1 LQVYNQSSESRKTFE
16 EIPVTYNFD
25 QIVPRRET
33 NSLKWLKY
41 PEDVLPFWVADMD
54 FPAPPPILAALHQ
67 AVEHGVFGYDIAT
80 TKLKEAVASRMD
92 KLYGWKVDPEAVVA
106 TPGLVSA
113 FNAAAVMLCRPGEGY
128 LIQPPVY
135 MPFNHLQ
142 QNHGFVRQ
150 EAPLVYQVEN
160 GKIHYEIDWET
171 FEKGFNS
178 LGSRTRMF
186 LLCNPHNP
194 NGQIYSQS
202 ELKRMAEICLK
213 NEVVIVSDEIHS
225 ELLLGK
231 SQFIPIASLSPEIAH
246 QTITLIAPSK
256 TFNIPG
262 LFCGFAIIPNP
273 ALREEFDKTLEQMT
287 LHVNGLG
294 IIGAQAAFS
303 GACDDWL
310 LDLRKFLTHNRD
322 VIVDYVDENLPG
334 LCTTVPAATYL
345 AWFDCKDLGTKDPYK
360 FFLNKAKVALN
371 DGAAFGTGGQGFV
384 RFNFGTS
391 ESQVLAGLER
401 MKNALEHHE
410 PE

>member
-1 LQVYNQSSESRKTFE
+1 MTGK
-16 EIPVTYNFD
+16 FD
-25 QIVPRRET
+25 QPVPRRNT

-54 FPAPPPILAALHQ
+54 FPAPPPILEALHH
-67 AVEHGVFGYDIAT
+67 AVDHGVLGYDIAT
-80 TKLKEAVASRMD
+80 TKLKETVASRME
-92 KLYGWKVDPEAVVA
+92 KLYGWKFDPQAVVA

-150 EAPLVYQVEN
+150 EAPLECKVEN
-160 GKIHYEIDWET
+160 GKIRYEVDWES

-194 NGQIYSQS
+194 TGQIYSLS
-202 ELKRMAEICLK
+202 ELGHMADISLK

-225 ELLLGK
+225 ELLLGE
-231 SQFIPIASLSPEIAH
+231 SQFAPIASISPEIA
-246 QTITLIAPSK
+246 QGTITLIAPSK

-294 IIGAQAAFS
+294 LIAAQTAFS
-303 GACDDWL
+303 GACDEWL
-310 LDLRKFLTHNRD
+310 LDLKKFLTRNRD
-322 VIVDYVDENLPG
+322 VIVEYLEENLPK
-334 LCTTVPAATYL
+334 LRTTIPAATYL
-345 AWFDCKDLGTKDPYK
+345 AWFDCKDLEIRDPYK
-360 FFLNKAKVALN
+360 FFLNKAKVALG

-391 ESQVLAGLER
+391 QQLVKDGLER
-401 MKNALEHHE
+401 MKKAVEEHE
-410 PE
+410 NE